1 MSKEGASNINQKQLR
16 KLESKAK
23 ELGYSN
29 LAFFIE
35 DIDVLLRPANLL
47 KQKEMKYFELENL
60 ISLLISKNIS
70 LGMAPRMISMVTK
83 YSERNEELEAENTE
97 LKQSNITMRSKYQTA
112 EAQVKE
118 YQKQLSELSVG
129 AQTDARIREENIKL
143 TEENKYLK
151 MTNESLTDDLKKTK
165 GKLDQKLE
173 DANNLE
179 VENSQLELRM
189 KDMQRELK
197 ELEIEVDEFKRK
209 GVGGGETKR
218 KVESLIDELD
228 ELYGTIDDPF
238 KKEFVAF
245 LGVELGEIM
254 DDRNITKQKILN
266 QIAIHANEI
275 EKAFEPRIVAAQPVT
290 KAPSRRRRKEA
301 IIEEEPVKIEEPKV
315 TIPEP
320 VKKEVVK
327 EIEPIVSEEKATDEL
342 AAEPGDQYVKP
353 SEFLKGKSIHSG
365 AETKTAEVETSSDT
379 DAPKDEEKPKEVE
392 VSAPKPV
399 SYPKKKKRSKKAAP
413 VDRTPSPELVQVFDV
428 FIKYLE
434 AITDNSSFNDLCDK
448 LIEELYEHVG
458 SPGMTQVYKI
468 KSGGV
473 KRKKML
479 VDLLKQWQV
488 KLPDM

>member
-1 MSKEGASNINQKQLR
+1 MSKEGADNINPKQLN

-29 LAFFIE
+29 LAFFID
-35 DIDVLLRPANLL
+35 DIDMLLRPANLL
-47 KQKEMKYFELENL
+47 RQKEMKYFELENL

-112 EAQVKE
+112 DAQVKE

-151 MTNESLTDDLKKTK
+151 MTNESLTEDLKKSK
-165 GKLDQKLE
+165 EKLDQKLDE
-173 DANNLE
+173 ANNLE

-197 ELEIEVDEFKRK
+197 ELEIEVDEFRKK

-218 KVESLIDELD
+218 KIEDLIDELD

-245 LGVELGEIM
+245 LGVELSEIM

-266 QIAIHANEI
+266 QIAIHAHEI
-275 EKAFEPRIVAAQPVT
+275 EKVFEPRLAATQLTTTTPIIST
-290 KAPSRRRRKEA
+290 PTRIEKE
-301 IIEEEPVKIEEPKV
+301 IIPDRPKPEEI
-315 TIPEP
+315 IPEP

-327 EIEPIVSEEKATDEL
+327 EEVEVEKPKDEIAL
-342 AAEPGDQYVKP
+342 EPGDRYVKP
-353 SEFLKGKSIHSG
+353 SEFLKGKSIHAKSEESEVVKEQPMKDDVIADQ
-365 AETKTAEVETSSDT
+365 AEEVRKE
-379 DAPKDEEKPKEVE
+379 EEKPV
-392 VSAPKPV
+392 AKPV
-399 SYPKKKKRSKKAAP
+399 SYPKKLKSKKGQP

-448 LIEELYEHVG
+448 LIEELYEHIG
-458 SPGMTQVYKI
+458 SPGMTNVYKI

-479 VDLLKQWQV
+479 IDLLKQWQV
-488 KLPDM
+488 KLPDL

>member
-1 MSKEGASNINQKQLR
+1 MSKEGANNINQKQQR
-16 KLESKAK
+16 KLESKAE

-29 LAFFIE
+29 IAFFID

-60 ISLLISKNIS
+60 ISLLTSKNIS

-83 YSERNEELEAENTE
+83 YSERNEELEAENSE

-151 MTNESLTDDLKKTK
+151 MTNESLTEDFKKSK
-165 GKLDQKLE
+165 EKLDRKVE

-197 ELEIEVDEFKRK
+197 ELEIEVDELKRR

-218 KVESLIDELD
+218 KVENIIDELD

-245 LGVELGEIM
+245 LGVELSEIM

-266 QIAIHANEI
+266 QIAIHAHEI
-275 EKAFEPRIVAAQPVT
+275 EKVFEPRMATIQPKPIAQITSTPTRIEKETVT
-290 KAPSRRRRKEA
+290 EKTS
-301 IIEEEPVKIEEPKV
+301 
-315 TIPEP
+315 IPEP
-320 VKKEVVK
+320 VKTEVIKEVETV
-327 EIEPIVSEEKATDEL
+327 EKPTDEI
-342 AAEPGDQYVKP
+342 ATEPGNRYVKP

-365 AETKTAEVETSSDT
+365 TEEPKTTEE
-379 DAPKDEEKPKEVE
+379 PKKEEAIPT
-392 VSAPKPV
+392 PKPV
-399 SYPKKKKRSKKAAP
+399 SYPKKHRSKKAET

-448 LIEELYEHVG
+448 LIEELYEHIG
-458 SPGMTQVYKI
+458 SPGMTNVYKI

-479 VDLLKQWQV
+479 IDLLKQWQV
-488 KLPDM
+488 KLPDL